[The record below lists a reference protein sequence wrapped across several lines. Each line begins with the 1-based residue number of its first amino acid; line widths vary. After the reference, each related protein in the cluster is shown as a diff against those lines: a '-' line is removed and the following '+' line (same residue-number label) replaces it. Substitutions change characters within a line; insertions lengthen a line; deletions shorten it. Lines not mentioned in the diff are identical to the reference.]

1 MEFLADTNLQQS
13 AEMSRNKNACMSKHT
28 IFGQILSDI
37 KKKNSSHLDLLVF
50 DESFVPICQVT
61 GVGKFVSQLLG
72 VAVDD
77 GGDSVDLLPCL
88 NTQLILRFVG
98 LTVWGLCEHT
108 QN

>member
-1 MEFLADTNLQQS
+1 M
-13 AEMSRNKNACMSKHT
+13 
-28 IFGQILSDI
+28 
-37 KKKNSSHLDLLVF
+37 F

-61 GVGKFVSQLLG
+61 GVGEFVSQLLG

-98 LTVWGLCEHT
+98 FTVWGYVNTRKIDIGFKLHLQSKHT
-108 QN
+108 FWTNSGAKDYKIHRRQLLRGSFTFNFTSN